1 MSGTMSDD
9 PTIEGDGKLI
19 AAEYVLGVLSTAERR
34 AVQARIALDPAL
46 RAEVE
51 YWEQRLGPLAS
62 ELKPV
67 DPPPRVWA
75 KIEETLAADLSHRS
89 LWQSLPF
96 WRWAAIGSAAVATAS
111 LAAFLFFAR
120 IPPSNPPLV
129 AKLETQLRRGLSGG
143 GADFVVA
150 VDSGGGGLTVVPAFS
165 TDVDQRALEL
175 WLIAPGEQPRSLGL
189 IEPGRPVHVSVP
201 ADLMPRVTPQATLA
215 VSLEPLGGSPTGL
228 PTGPVIAS
236 GKLTK
241 L

>member
-1 MSGTMSDD
+1 MSDD
-9 PTIEGDGKLI
+9 PTTEGDGKLI

-34 AVQARIALDPAL
+34 AVQARIAREPAL

-75 KIEETLAADLSHRS
+75 KIEATLAADESHRT

-96 WRWAAIGSAAVATAS
+96 WRWAAIGSAAVAAAS
-111 LAAFLFFAR
+111 LVAFVYLAR
-120 IPPSNPPLV
+120 FQSPNPPLV
-129 AKLETQLRRGLSGG
+129 AKLESSSGG
-143 GADFVVA
+143 AGFVVA
-150 VDSGGGGLTVVPAFS
+150 IDSGGAGLTVVPAALS
-165 TDVDQRALEL
+165 DVNQRALEL

-189 IEPGRPVHVSVP
+189 IEAGRPVHVSVP
-201 ADLMPRVTPQATLA
+201 AELIQRVTPLSTLA